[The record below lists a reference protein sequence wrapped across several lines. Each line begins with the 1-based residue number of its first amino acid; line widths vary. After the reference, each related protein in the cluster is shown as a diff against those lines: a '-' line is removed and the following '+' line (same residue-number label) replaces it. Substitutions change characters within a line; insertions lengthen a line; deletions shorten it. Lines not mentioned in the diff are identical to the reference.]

1 MRSPNHA
8 NVSEGSHRRSNSH
21 KYFGTRKSFQGRR
34 SPSGRNTYARNSRSD
49 TRRRV
54 ESLLR
59 YQVKRGC
66 NYEHKRRSC
75 DDSVPMQVEH
85 EGRLRSGKLKI
96 GHWAFLC
103 TSAGRDLNYR
113 DMTGIPVI
121 LSKRTAGDIVTA
133 TPRTLPPA
141 VCSLGGKMGGEVNPP
156 LLQGKGKGNESILKT
171 MREGIP
177 HNNIVGKTQELMAVR
192 GGTRAVETVH
202 HC

>member
-1 MRSPNHA
+1 MSTRGDHVMT
-8 NVSEGSHRRSNSH
+8 VSQCKLSTE
-21 KYFGTRKSFQGRR
+21 
-34 SPSGRNTYARNSRSD
+34 D
-49 TRRRV
+49 IV
-54 ESLLR
+54 
-59 YQVKRGC
+59 
-66 NYEHKRRSC
+66 
-75 DDSVPMQVEH
+75 H

-202 HC
+202 HCLSMMDKA